1 MTHAPLHFLFLEKEH
16 GVKMGAG
23 GEFLVSGLDS
33 ALKMEVRESVGGSY
47 GGWGG
52 RLGKIEVVRL

>member
-1 MTHAPLHFLFLEKEH
+1 M
-16 GVKMGAG
+16 KMGAG

-47 GGWGG
+47 GGWRG